1 MRGHETGR
9 DTGRLNLVHS
19 SDAEQV
25 QANLSSDLADRPSA
39 TKQKYVLISIV
50 LAAAVAGLYVLSR
63 HNYPLFHSFADGIT
77 VLIAAGV
84 FVLVWSRRRLLDNQ
98 YYLFVG
104 IAFLFFAFWDFLHLL
119 GNKDMGVFPQYGNMG
134 PTLYIVSRYF
144 LAVSMLAAPLFIRR
158 RLNVGVTFALYSVA
172 TVLLILSIF
181 YWRNFPVTY
190 IEGVGLT
197 PFKVISDYVI
207 CGILLVSLVLLA
219 INRRTLDTRVFR
231 LVTYSFILFIATGLV
246 FTTYTD
252 PFGVTNALGHFFQ
265 IASFYLV
272 YAAFLETVVVRPQD
286 ILYRNVKES
295 EEKYRNL
302 FSNMAEEVHFW
313 KLERDQN
320 GKIKTWRLVDA
331 NPPTLRTWG
340 RQSVEEIRGKTADEI
355 LGPGSTGHY
364 MPMVRRVMA
373 EGVPYSYEDYFPN
386 LNKYFRFTTV
396 PFGDYF
402 ITTGTDIT
410 GMKQAAEALEE
421 SEEQF
426 RRAIQEAPIPVI
438 MQAEDGQVLQ
448 VSRSWTELTG
458 YTSEDIPTFE
468 AWLDRAYGEGA
479 DEVRR
484 HVRSLFDGN
493 KRSID
498 IELPIRTIKGDSR
511 YWSFSASSPGTLADG
526 RRFIVGMA
534 VDITE
539 RKKTEQIKDE
549 FIGMVS
555 HELRTPLT
563 VVIGALGTAMDKRVS
578 QQDKEELVKEA
589 SSSAEA
595 LAGILDNMLELSR
608 YQAGRLKLNMKE
620 IRIGDIAD
628 KAVDR
633 VRRKYD
639 THGIVLEIPTEV
651 PQVNA
656 DAVRIEQVLY
666 NLIEN
671 AVKYSPPESR
681 VRVFARLDQNGTV
694 IGVSDAGVGISS
706 EDQKKLFEPFV
717 RLQGSGGAGVG
728 LGLVVCKRLVEAH
741 GGHLWVESRP
751 GKGSTFLFTIPSTK
765 VRE

>member
-1 MRGHETGR
+1 LRGHEKGR
-9 DTGRLNLVHS
+9 DAGPHKLVYS
-19 SDAEQV
+19 SDAEQI
-25 QANLSSDLADRPSA
+25 QNNMSSNPADRPSA
-39 TKQKYVLISIV
+39 TKQKYALISIV

-77 VLIAAGV
+77 VLIATGV

-158 RLNVGVTFALYSVA
+158 RLNVGVTFAFYSVA
-172 TVLLILSIF
+172 TVLLVLSIF
-181 YWRNFPVTY
+181 YWQNFPVTY

-219 INRRTLDTRVFR
+219 LNRRALDARVFR

-313 KLERDQN
+313 KLERDQS

-355 LGPGSTGHY
+355 LGPGSTRHY
-364 MPMVRRVMA
+364 MPVVQKVMT
-373 EGVPYSYEDYFPN
+373 EGVSYSYEDYFAN
-386 LNKYFRFTTV
+386 LDKYFRFTTV

-410 GMKQAAEALEE
+410 GIKQAAQALKE

-458 YTSEDIPTFE
+458 YTSEDMPTFE

-511 YWSFSASSPGTLADG
+511 YWSFSASSPGALADG

-563 VVIGALGTAMDKRVS
+563 VVIGALGTAIDKRVS
-578 QQDKEELVKEA
+578 QEDKEELLKDA
-589 SSSAEA
+589 SSGAES
-595 LAGILDNMLELSR
+595 LAAILDNMLELSR
-608 YQAGRLKLNMKE
+608 YQAGRLKLDRKA
-620 IRIGDIAD
+620 IPITDIAG
-628 KAVDR
+628 KATQR

-639 THGIVLEIPTEV
+639 THDIVLDIPEGI
-651 PQVNA
+651 PKVNV

-666 NLIEN
+666 NLVEN
-671 AVKYSPPESR
+671 AVKYSPSGSR
-681 VRVFARLDQNGTV
+681 VRVFGRRDENGTV

-706 EDQKKLFEPFV
+706 EDQKKLFEPFT
-717 RLQGSGGAGVG
+717 RLERSGGAGVG

-741 GGHLWVESRP
+741 GGRLWIESQP
-751 GKGSTFLFTIPSTK
+751 GRGSTFLFTIPSAK
-765 VRE
+765 VSE

>member
-25 QANLSSDLADRPSA
+25 QANLSSDLADRSSA

>member
-1 MRGHETGR
+1 
-9 DTGRLNLVHS
+9 
-19 SDAEQV
+19 
-25 QANLSSDLADRPSA
+25 LSSDLADRPSA

-104 IAFLFFAFWDFLHLL
+104 IVFLFFAFWDFLHLL

>member
-1 MRGHETGR
+1 
-9 DTGRLNLVHS
+9 
-19 SDAEQV
+19 
-25 QANLSSDLADRPSA
+25 LSSDLADRSSA